1 MSAPT
6 ATANDPQSGMD
17 EILRT
22 RQLISAS
29 RLIARSTSL
38 CKICASGQL
47 IPIALVTSFATVGG

>member
-22 RQLISAS
+22 RQLLSAS
-29 RLIARSTSL
+29 RLIARFNKPL
-38 CKICASGQL
+38 LNLRLPGK
-47 IPIALVTSFATVGG
+47 